1 MRNIHIWH
9 IWDGTKILFDWSQNL
24 SSGTKFKNY
33 DGLEI
38 EPTPKKIWLEN
49 MITRTKLFESNWTNE
64 RL

>member
-1 MRNIHIWH
+1 MTHMW
-9 IWDGTKILFDWSQNL
+9 WSQNL

-49 MITRTKLFESNWTNE
+49 MITRTKLFESNWKMSDYKMCEHTV
-64 RL
+64 LDKM